1 MTMEA
6 RFALGIVTQELV
18 SCSYLPETKRAIVK
32 NVRGEGFKLLVGTLV
47 LQHSC
52 PPRQN
57 LFGRR

>member
-32 NVRGEGFKLLVGTLV
+32 NVRGEGFKLLVGTL
-47 LQHSC
+47 QHSC
-52 PPRQN
+52 PPQN